1 MNHIEKQKRV
11 DPDPVTVGVS
21 ILSVLANVTTVF
33 LYLDGLRHQRLVERR
48 QKIRIRTRNA
58 IRRLRNDLTHLRASA
73 DNVFSLTPRDS
84 RESPF
89 RFGYAPVFLDRMEF
103 DIYQDEY
110 AEILWR
116 IGEIQGRAR
125 RILTDIFDWPDGV
138 VDLPTGALREAN
150 SAANRIFEER
160 LTVAEAYATIRK
172 LIDTMTQQ
180 LEDIDDY
187 LSQFGVE

>member
-1 MNHIEKQKRV
+1 MH
-11 DPDPVTVGVS
+11 
-21 ILSVLANVTTVF
+21 
-33 LYLDGLRHQRLVERR
+33 LRRQRLVERR
-48 QKIRIRTRNA
+48 RHIRVRTRNA

-84 RESPF
+84 RQSPF
-89 RFGYAPVFLDRMEF
+89 RFGQAPAFLSRTEF

-110 AEILWR
+110 ADILNR
-116 IGEIQGRAR
+116 ITDIQERVR
-125 RILTDIFDWPDGV
+125 RIMTDIFDWLDGV

-160 LTVAEAYATIRK
+160 LTVAEAYATIQK